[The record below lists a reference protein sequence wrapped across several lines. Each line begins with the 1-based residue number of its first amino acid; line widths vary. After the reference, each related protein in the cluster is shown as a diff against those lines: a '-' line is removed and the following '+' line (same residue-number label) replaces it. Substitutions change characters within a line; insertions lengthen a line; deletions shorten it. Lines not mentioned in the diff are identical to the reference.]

1 LSSTSDVVDPTQSEA
16 PPAVFVTAEPEREVA
31 SEAVVT
37 MPDAPAEQAPSTPVP
52 VNTVPM
58 KTGSPKR
65 PGNIPQRAKSHRP
78 GTFSGISHPTLPATP
93 ISTSPDARLR
103 THAGV
108 VDQAALTSKP
118 AKEVMDEVI
127 RVLFEMGI
135 EVKRESDFKLRCLRP
150 RRKKAGATTGLGLSS
165 VVSGGSLASVTMIGS
180 ASTGGVSPV
189 VLPSCLDVQLTYRL
203 CLLRSTAVVCLCLV
217 RRQVCCRL
225 AAGCEASCVAA
236 APMARDHHIPHRPTS
251 VPQP

>member
-1 LSSTSDVVDPTQSEA
+1 
-16 PPAVFVTAEPEREVA
+16 
-31 SEAVVT
+31 
-37 MPDAPAEQAPSTPVP
+37 
-52 VNTVPM
+52 M

-93 ISTSPDARLR
+93 VSTSPDARLR

-180 ASTGGVSPV
+180 ASTSGVSPV
-189 VLPSCLDVQLTYRL
+189 VLPSCLNV
-203 CLLRSTAVVCLCLV
+203 
-217 RRQVCCRL
+217 
-225 AAGCEASCVAA
+225 
-236 APMARDHHIPHRPTS
+236 H
-251 VPQP
+251 